1 MEHAIDLLIL
11 LLYTLHILQ
20 PLNISVFSL
29 LKRALAIETNT
40 ASRLNAGYIT
50 VVNRRTCIYVQ
61 ERLLYDH

>member
-50 VVNRRTCIYVQ
+50 RSK
-61 ERLLYDH
+61 